1 MANREQGAD
10 DKQDYEKVHK
20 ADARSSLQFQVCL
33 YLCMTEP
40 YITGNCTCLLF
51 WGQSGTSHEF
61 TLILK
66 NIALDAEL

>member
-33 YLCMTEP
+33 YLCILNH
-40 YITGNCTCLLF
+40 ITGNCTCLLF
-51 WGQSGTSHEF
+51 WGQFGTSHEF
-61 TLILK
+61 ALILK
-66 NIALDAEL
+66 NVALEL